1 MISTCFTN
9 FFLLGV
15 KFSGIVDLEQGK
27 LLEYY
32 PTWGP
37 KFNIEMDVT
46 ITALPSSNP
55 VWMSLIH
62 FTKNFN
68 DDSYGDRVPAI
79 WLHKSGFLAICSAIS
94 GNKSKCTITT
104 QAVGQKFNLRIR
116 QNGKSRFKVLVNGN
130 VIFNVFNSQPMSF
143 ANVKAYGGDPW
154 ADVLKPE
161 FGIVENLKLCNN
173 G

>member
-1 MISTCFTN
+1 M
-9 FFLLGV
+9 
-15 KFSGIVDLEQGK
+15 DLKQGK

-37 KFNIEMDVT
+37 KFNIEMDIT
-46 ITALPSSNP
+46 IKALPSHP
-55 VWMSLIH
+55 EWMSLLH

-68 DDSYGDRVPAI
+68 DDSYGDRMPAI

-104 QAVGQKFNLRIR
+104 PTVGQKVNLKIR
-116 QNGKSRFKVLVNGN
+116 QNGKSRFKVIVDGK
-130 VIFNVFNSQPMSF
+130 VIYNVFNSKPLSF
-143 ANVKAYGGDPW
+143 TNVKAYGGDPW
-154 ADVLKPE
+154 GDALKPE
-161 FGIVENLKLCNN
+161 FGIVENLKLCNR